1 MTGDADGSKTYRCL
15 DPLDRRQ
22 QTTCL
27 RKQQKLL
34 HLETPWATGTQ
45 IWRKRG
51 SAIVT
56 FSFFHGLILSLL
68 PCLIPPYAFRLSRT
82 FGTRRVGWILV
93 AVFSSLAGLMLVRAW
108 QPFGLDSKVTLDLL
122 NFLIPVL
129 LLIGMVHIETLFKER
144 LRLAE
149 EEKRLRTE
157 LQSQIQARTADL
169 DKANGELQHEISLR
183 KQGEEELRKSKEQ
196 YRFLFDENPQPMWI
210 FALDTFKFLAFNR
223 ATLRHYG
230 YSNNEFRELTA
241 RDLCPAEDV
250 EVFVA
255 EAGKASL
262 DLPPRKLSRHC
273 KKDGSVIEVE
283 MAVQDLVYAGCTA
296 RLVLTSDVTAQRAL
310 QKQLLQSQKWEVT
323 LQLAGGVADN
333 FSKLITAIER
343 DAYLLAQKSADSP
356 ATEPLKR
363 VAATA
368 GSASALTRQLLALVR
383 RHPMRPQSVD
393 LNNLLDRMVPGLSR
407 TVGNKIKIVA
417 NFSNSLLPVMGDPGL
432 IEQIVRN
439 LTLNARDAMPEG
451 GTLSIGTD
459 VIIADESRAQRH
471 EGAKAG
477 TYVCLAVSDTGCGMT
492 PEIQAQL
499 FEPFFTTKGVGKA
512 TGLGL
517 STVDGLVK
525 QHSGWIEV
533 VSAPGAGSQFSIF
546 FPCAPVVAGVGRWG

>member
-1 MTGDADGSKTYRCL
+1 VL
-15 DPLDRRQ
+15 
-22 QTTCL
+22 
-27 RKQQKLL
+27 
-34 HLETPWATGTQ
+34 
-45 IWRKRG
+45 
-51 SAIVT
+51 VT
-56 FSFFHGLILSLL
+56 VFTSLG
-68 PCLIPPYAFRLSRT
+68 A
-82 FGTRRVGWILV
+82 
-93 AVFSSLAGLMLVRAW
+93 LMLLRAW
-108 QPFGLDSKVTLDLL
+108 QPFGLDSKLTLDLL

-144 LRLAE
+144 VRLEEQEKQLRADLE
-149 EEKRLRTE
+149 
-157 LQSQIQARTADL
+157 SQVRARTVAL
-169 DKANGELQHEISLR
+169 DKANDELQHEISLR

-196 YRFLFDENPQPMWI
+196 YRFLFEENPQPMWI
-210 FALDTFKFLAFNR
+210 FALDSLAFLAFNR

-230 YSNNEFRELTA
+230 YSNTEFRQLTA
-241 RDLCPAEDV
+241 KDLCLAEDLDA
-250 EVFVA
+250 FIA
-255 EAGKASL
+255 EAGKSTL

-283 MAVQDLVYAGCTA
+283 MAVQDLVYGGCPA

-310 QKQLLQSQKWEVT
+310 QKQVLQAQKWEVT
-323 LQLAGGVADN
+323 MQLAGGVADN

-343 DAYLLAQKSADSP
+343 DAYLLAQKTPDSA

-417 NFSNSLLPVMGDPGL
+417 NFSNSLLPVMGDPSL

-439 LTLNARDAMPEG
+439 LSFNARDAMADG

-459 VIIADESRAQRH
+459 VVIVDEGRAQRH
-471 EGAKAG
+471 EDARTG
-477 TYVCLAVSDTGCGMT
+477 TYVCLTVSDTGCGMT

-533 VSAPGAGSQFSIF
+533 VSEKGAGSQFSVF